1 MVTRKHTAQDK
12 VAAQKAEALKAKNA
26 NVANLEID
34 RAAHVLELGRLHE
47 ILREIPGTTTDEGDP
62 TVFEREK
69 TVMLIHQVEDHIAEI
84 DHALEA
90 AHHGGYG
97 ICERCGQPIDAE
109 RLKILP
115 ETRVC
120 VKCKSLQ
127 EGRAH
132 HRAWK
137 SGG

>member
-12 VAAQKAEALKAKNA
+12 GTAHRAEAVKAKNA

-34 RAAHVLELGRLHE
+34 RAAHVLELERLHE

-84 DHALEA
+84 DHALDHA
-90 AHHGGYG
+90 RRGGYG
-97 ICERCGQPIDAE
+97 ICENCGQPIDAE

-120 VKCKSLQ
+120 VKCKSLH

-132 HRAWK
+132 HRAW
-137 SGG
+137 